1 MVTFTFSFLRNLHT
15 VFHSGCTNLHSHRH
29 CLRVPFSPQ
38 PCQHLL
44 FVVFWMM
51 TILTDVKWYLIVALI
66 CISLM
71 INDVEHLHVLADHLY
86 VFFGNMSLFSG
97 MRWYFNSFSFISL
110 HTLLSYYENIQ
121 YIWRKILMSD
131 NDNSFLFPGIVLPF
145 WQAFHAFMQR
155 SKKFGDYL
163 FIGCTQSSLV
173 GAGFL

>member
-1 MVTFTFSFLRNLHT
+1 MLLWTSTYIYFFKLVFLFFLDIYPRVELLFHMVIFTFSFLRNLHT

-97 MRWYFNSFSFISL
+97 MRWYFNSFSFISSTPSL
-110 HTLLSYYENIQ
+110 ATM
-121 YIWRKILMSD
+121 KIF
-131 NDNSFLFPGIVLPF
+131 NT
-145 WQAFHAFMQR
+145 
-155 SKKFGDYL
+155 FGER
-163 FIGCTQSSLV
+163 F
-173 GAGFL
+173 